1 MSMTGNEMRDL
12 RKFAGLTQA
21 EMAEHAGLSRKSINE
36 AEGMGDE
43 FVERRTEAAV
53 RALTLV
59 AKARARLLAQE
70 AVGRAEG
77 DRETQKIY
85 GYAATL
91 LTGRFVDDEQTIF
104 NLAVTASRLSAEVER
119 LRAAKVRTV
128 A

>member
-1 MSMTGNEMRDL
+1 MPMTGNEMRDL

-36 AEGMGDE
+36 AEAMGDV

-53 RALTLV
+53 RALTQV
-59 AKARARLLAQE
+59 AKARARLLAHE

-77 DRETQKIY
+77 DRETQKIF
-85 GYAATL
+85 GYAANL
-91 LTGRFVDDEQTIF
+91 LTGRFVDDEQTIY

-119 LRAAKVRTV
+119 LRSERA
-128 A
+128 

>member
-1 MSMTGNEMRDL
+1 MTGNDMRYL
-12 RKFAGLTQA
+12 RKLAGLTQA

-36 AEGMGDE
+36 AEAMDDE

-53 RALTLV
+53 RALTQV

-77 DRETQKIY
+77 DRETQEIF

-91 LTGRFVDDEQTIF
+91 LTGRFVDDEQTIY
-104 NLAVTASRLSAEVER
+104 NLAVAASRLSAEVEK
-119 LRAAKVRTV
+119 LRSERA
-128 A
+128 